1 MLVRSRVGR
10 VGLIGGFLAVM
21 ASTLVVLVAW
31 DRSPPV
37 DGEFVLEEPGE
48 FVEPAA
54 SVPVTGDFVS
64 DLELVDERGEPITLV
79 DFAGTP
85 LVVNVWFSTCAPCA
99 REVRDFAEVHAE
111 VGDRVEFIGVNP
123 LDDAETMLAF
133 AEARDVEYRLLRD
146 PTKAWVTDVPI
157 GVYPTTLFVSPSGE
171 ILRQTTALDAREL
184 RAIIAELF

>member
-1 MLVRSRVGR
+1 VA
-10 VGLIGGFLAVM
+10 LIAGFLAAM

-64 DLELVDERGEPITLV
+64 DLELIDERGEPITLV

-123 LDDAETMLAF
+123 LDDAETMLSF

-184 RAIIAELF
+184 RDIITELFPPNT